1 MQLYKYNYFWFPSW
15 PSVTNKYKLGA
26 LPGFMEI
33 PAGSQEDQRHK
44 HFFYLQLYFYL
55 QPGFFSLEKLPFSF
69 GRPFGHFSPFRIFNM
84 AFFVMHAQGRIFSH
98 FCFSSQFWLWKDCAA
113 ARVANWRRQFAKFSS
128 RVQIEPNARMLVNN
142 KIKLVQ
148 KRKIQSRIKHFRQMM
163 IGNSFK
169 WCGCRPVCL
178 FLNLLLPRRRTEGQ
192 AGGGPGG
199 GLVSWAVR
207 WVAPVPRL
215 SVNLPLRLPVP
226 NETLPGRC
234 SCQWWIVRVFVRAP
248 KLPKNPKQKLLPPLE
263 NSVMDFQKN
272 WHLGGGGSLWVHLL
286 TMHLCLG
293 VS

>member
-1 MQLYKYNYFWFPSW
+1 
-15 PSVTNKYKLGA
+15 
-26 LPGFMEI
+26 
-33 PAGSQEDQRHK
+33 
-44 HFFYLQLYFYL
+44 
-55 QPGFFSLEKLPFSF
+55 
-69 GRPFGHFSPFRIFNM
+69 
-84 AFFVMHAQGRIFSH
+84 MHAQGRIFSH

-113 ARVANWRRQFAKFSS
+113 ARVANWRRHFAKFSS

-148 KRKIQSRIKHFRQMM
+148 KRKIRIKHFRQMI

-192 AGGGPGG
+192 AGGGLVAASCPGLSAESPLCPASVWTCLSG
-199 GLVSWAVR
+199 CPCPTRRCPAGVAVSDGLSEFLSGHQNYPKIPKK
-207 WVAPVPRL
+207 VAPT
-215 SVNLPLRLPVP
+215 SQ
-226 NETLPGRC
+226 C
-234 SCQWWIVRVFVRAP
+234 A
-248 KLPKNPKQKLLPPLE
+248 LE